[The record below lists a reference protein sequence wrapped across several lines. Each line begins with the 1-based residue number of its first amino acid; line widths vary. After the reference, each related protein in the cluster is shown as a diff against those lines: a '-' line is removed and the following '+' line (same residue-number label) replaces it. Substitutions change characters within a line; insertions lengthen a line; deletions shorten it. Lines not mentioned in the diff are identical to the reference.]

1 MKLKVGALVAGLL
14 FGAGLA
20 ISGFTQ
26 PSKIFGFLDVS
37 GAFDASL
44 LIAMVGGVA
53 VLWVAQR
60 IARGTGAPL
69 FANRFPTF
77 DRTRVDRRLLGG
89 AALFGV
95 GWALGGI
102 CPGPALASFAFA
114 APAALLFVPAMATGM
129 IAFAAWDRLRRPR

>member
-1 MKLKVGALVAGLL
+1 VKFNLVAVVSGAL

-44 LIAMVGGVA
+44 PVAMLSGVA
-53 VLWVAQR
+53 VLWMAQR
-60 IARGTGAPL
+60 IARRVHAPI
-69 FANRFPTF
+69 FAKRFPIY
-77 DRTRVDRRLLGG
+77 DRTQLDGRLLIG

-95 GWALGGI
+95 EVGACGHMPRTG
-102 CPGPALASFAFA
+102 PGVVRIRCA
-114 APAALLFVPAMATGM
+114 
-129 IAFAAWDRLRRPR
+129 RRPLVRALDGGGHARVRGMASGER